1 MALINQLKSR
11 KLILFTLALVNFI
24 HIVDSILIMPLGD
37 IFIKEFQIT
46 SNEYSYLVSSYSFA
60 AFFSSLIGVFYLD
73 RFDRKAALLFIYVG
87 FGVGT
92 VACAFADSY
101 LLLILFRL
109 LTGFFGGMIS
119 AMILSIVSDLFKFH
133 ERGSA
138 MGILFAAFSAAS
150 ALGIPIGI
158 YLAAKSSWHLPFVVL
173 GSLALFIAVFVF
185 LVFPNMNDHLQVQ
198 EKEIDYWKTVTNITK
213 DSNQINALVAGFVLI
228 LAHFMII
235 PFISPY
241 LISNV
246 GFTQEQIALQFFCGG
261 IATVISAPL
270 IGKLTDNYGVMKV
283 FATVMFISFIPTV
296 LITNLEVISLWI
308 ALCYT
313 TMFFVFASGR
323 MISANTLITAAAS
336 QKNRGSFMSIKSA
349 LQQLAIGISAFISGK
364 IIFIGDDGTFYN
376 YYWVGIIS
384 ILLGIASIFLVNR
397 IHVAKGN

>member
-1 MALINQLKSR
+1 
-11 KLILFTLALVNFI
+11 
-24 HIVDSILIMPLGD
+24 MPLGD